1 MAGLW
6 HHLPFRRLWMAKLVS
21 SLGSQITFV
30 ALPLAAVLVLEAS
43 ARQMGILTAAGTLP
57 YLLLGLPAGA
67 WVDRLPRR
75 AVLVAADLG
84 RALVLVSV
92 PLAAIMGVLRIE
104 LLYLVAFLSGVGT
117 LAFDV
122 AEEAFLPSLVTRDRL
137 VEGNSRLAAIDSVVT
152 IAGPGAGGGLVQL
165 LGAPLAILSDVV
177 SFLASALLLR
187 GIRITGAPSVP
198 APARAN
204 LWVEVG
210 EGLRFLARQPLLR
223 AVTATSATMQLFGG
237 MFNALLALFLTRE
250 LGLPGAALGLLYA
263 AGSASGLAAALAATR
278 LTRRLGLGRVIV
290 AAALAIGAGWLIVA
304 LAGDGLGRTVATL
317 GAGILL
323 AGMGNALYN
332 INAASLAQT
341 ITPGHLLGRVN
352 ASRLFLAWGALPL
365 GALLGGYLGQAIG
378 LRPTVLLAG
387 TGLASGCLWVFFS
400 PVRGM
405 TARTVLSEPE

>member
-6 HHLPFRRLWMAKLVS
+6 HHPPFRRLWLAKLVS

-75 AVLVAADLG
+75 AVLNAADLC
-84 RALVLVSV
+84 RALVLASV
-92 PLAAIMGVLRIE
+92 PLAAILGLLRIE

-122 AEEAFLPSLVTRDRL
+122 AEEAFLPSLVERGQL
-137 VEGNSRLAAIDSVVT
+137 VEGNSRLAAIDSVMT

-165 LGAPLAILSDVV
+165 LGAPLAIVADIL

-187 GIRITGAPSVP
+187 GIRVAGKPS

-204 LWVEVG
+204 LWLEVG

-387 TGLASGCLWVFFS
+387 AGLASGCLWVFFS
-400 PVRGM
+400 PVRGV